1 MIDKQDEQKER
12 PRLLRCRR
20 EPLGHLLPG
29 GPLTAMITTHV
40 PRSET
45 HAIRRD
51 VLISEQGM
59 VEEETMSL
67 TDPGNRYVFK
77 TGGLA
82 GEL

>member
-1 MIDKQDEQKER
+1 
-12 PRLLRCRR
+12 
-20 EPLGHLLPG
+20 
-29 GPLTAMITTHV
+29 MITTHV